1 MQDNKNHIFFV
12 TLAVV
17 ALVAD
22 LLAIGQTILTGK
34 FLNFWTFGW
43 FVTIIFIVILLAIGF
58 YLLYIGAE
66 KDIFEV
72 IFLTFGIIYLLL
84 GLTLFLYF
92 GYVQLSK
99 NNSVSDFFAFVT
111 LLTVVCG
118 VGFGCIITQKDKIVF
133 YTSYGFGLAG
143 LIYVLMLGFKYIF
156 QNANFSF
163 LIFSGEILIA
173 IIGGI
178 LFFIPYAVAVGK
190 IKRDSKIVKYYNK
203 KINGN

>member
-12 TLAVV
+12 TLGVV
-17 ALVAD
+17 ALIAS
-22 LLAIGQTILTGK
+22 LLTIGQTILTGN

-43 FVTIIFIVILLAIGF
+43 AITIIFILLLLAIGL

-72 IFLTFGIIYLLL
+72 VFLTLGAIYLLL

-99 NNSVSDFFAFVT
+99 HNSVSDFFAFIT
-111 LLTVVCG
+111 LLTIICG
-118 VGFGCIITQKDKIVF
+118 VGFGCIITQKDKVIF

-143 LIYVLMLGFKYIF
+143 LIYVLMLGFKYVF
-156 QNANFSF
+156 QEANFSF
-163 LIFSGEILIA
+163 LTFSGEILIV
-173 IIGGI
+173 IIGAI
-178 LFFIPYAVAVGK
+178 LFFIPYAIAVGK
-190 IKRDSKIVKYYNK
+190 IKRPTQIVKYYDR
-203 KINGN
+203 KINS